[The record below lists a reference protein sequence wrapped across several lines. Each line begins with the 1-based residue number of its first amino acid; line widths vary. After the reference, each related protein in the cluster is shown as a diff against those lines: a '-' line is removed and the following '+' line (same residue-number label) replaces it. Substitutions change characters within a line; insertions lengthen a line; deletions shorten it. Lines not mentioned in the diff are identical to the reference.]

1 MSEEGSFLKIRMCKV
16 PPLPSQ
22 NNGTLIKFHQIFML
36 HNDLEGG
43 SSGNLGPAIGICL
56 TSGAHS
62 SVFLHVI
69 NCFRIVFPN
78 GVHSSH
84 RHTRKGS

>member
-1 MSEEGSFLKIRMCKV
+1 
-16 PPLPSQ
+16 
-22 NNGTLIKFHQIFML
+22 ML

-43 SSGNLGPAIGICL
+43 SSGNLGPAIGFCL

-62 SVFLHVI
+62 LVFLHVI

-78 GVHSSH
+78 GVHSSQQTGKEGFMS
-84 RHTRKGS
+84 RVDLKLL